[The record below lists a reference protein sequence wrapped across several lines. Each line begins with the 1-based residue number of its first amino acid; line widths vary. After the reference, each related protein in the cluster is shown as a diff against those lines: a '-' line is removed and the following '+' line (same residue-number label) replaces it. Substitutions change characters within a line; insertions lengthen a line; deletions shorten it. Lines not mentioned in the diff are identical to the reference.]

1 MNQMGPQSPALET
14 PLIYKT
20 YSQLPKV
27 FHDVFHKFH
36 VTEMTTKMCFEHGEL
51 PFSGSFPSNMK
62 YDPESYLFSANDFK
76 LVSGTFKGQE
86 SIL

>member
-1 MNQMGPQSPALET
+1 MGPKSPALAL
-14 PLIYKT
+14 PLVYKT

-36 VTEMTTKMCFEHGEL
+36 VTEMYVNAKICFEHGEL

-62 YDPESYLFSANDFK
+62 YDPARYLLSAIDFR
-76 LVSGTFKGQE
+76 LVSGMFREQE
-86 SIL
+86 NII